1 MSKIMQARID
11 VSKIDKSKLYNGKKG
26 IYLDVVLIP
35 TPNSHYADFM
45 IVQSVSK
52 EDREKGIKGNILGNA
67 AEIKSNREATP
78 WADNS
83 SEEPMLSSNDLPF

>member
-1 MSKIMQARID
+1 MNKIMQARID

-26 IYLDVVLIP
+26 IYLDIVLIP
-35 TPNSHYADFM
+35 TPNSKYADFM

-67 AEIKSNREATP
+67 ADIKPNAETTP

-83 SEEPMLSSNDLPF
+83 NEEPVLSSDDLPF